1 MKNDVFVTRRVPRVS
16 THLSFSLRGYSSSK
30 IRKTTRKSRSFFFLD
45 FFFRFVTRMR
55 MLEERG
61 DVEEYLVSIIFRGEK
76 K

>member
-16 THLSFSLRGYSSSK
+16 THLSFSLRGYSFESTKNDTK
-30 IRKTTRKSRSFFFLD
+30 ITFVFLFR
-45 FFFRFVTRMR
+45 FFFRFVTGMR

>member
-1 MKNDVFVTRRVPRVS
+1 MKNDIFVTRRVPRVS
-16 THLSFSLRGYSSSK
+16 THLSFFLRGYSFESTKNDTK
-30 IRKTTRKSRSFFFLD
+30 ITFVFLFR
-45 FFFRFVTRMR
+45 FFFRFVTGMR

>member
-16 THLSFSLRGYSSSK
+16 THLSFSLRGYSTKNDAK
-30 IRKTTRKSRSFFFLD
+30 ITFVFLFR
-45 FFFRFVTRMR
+45 FFFRFVTGMR

-61 DVEEYLVSIIFRGEK
+61 DVEEYLVSIIFRSEK

>member
-1 MKNDVFVTRRVPRVS
+1 MFHVFQPTFRFLLQFFEDTKNDAKITFVFLFR
-16 THLSFSLRGYSSSK
+16 
-30 IRKTTRKSRSFFFLD
+30 